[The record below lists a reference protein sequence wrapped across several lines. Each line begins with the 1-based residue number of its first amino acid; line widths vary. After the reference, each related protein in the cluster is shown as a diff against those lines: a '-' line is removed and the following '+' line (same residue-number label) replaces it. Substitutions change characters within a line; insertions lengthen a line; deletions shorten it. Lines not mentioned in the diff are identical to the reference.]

1 MSLTF
6 SLPFFSLLLLF
17 ASSTTTAQP
26 YNATDHFFLD
36 CGSPSSDTINDRTWD
51 GDENSKFVP
60 SNITTTSFSSKPEYP
75 DSSVDQ
81 TPYSTARIFNTSSF
95 TYTFPVSEGPKF
107 LRLYFYPAIY
117 DGRNPDQF
125 YFSVSSNGYSLLTN
139 FSAFLASSYLAQ
151 IRKHAGFSASP
162 SFVKEFIIYVKDT
175 QSLTVTFTPF
185 PNSYAF
191 INGIEIVSMPE
202 NLYFNNSKNRKFVG
216 ITTGPDI
223 TSDKALEN
231 IYRLKMGGRS
241 IPATKDTTGMYRSW
255 DTDDIYIYGG
265 STGLKPVYQK
275 PITYTTETPNY
286 TAPEE
291 VYQNQRSMGKLSDT
305 YNLTWILPVDSGFFY
320 SLRLHF
326 CNIIPQYN
334 KSGQVLFKI
343 FINNQTADEEV
354 DLLRLTQ
361 GSGYPLYKDYI
372 VFVNRPDDSRGKQD
386 LPVVIPGLP
395 KEQVSLAEWGKYSHR
410 KGTMSKIIDPRLT
423 GVIAPECLK
432 QFGEVAV
439 SCLKEHGIE
448 RPTMEEVV
456 WGLEFAL
463 NLQEGA
469 EKTVGEPM
477 FENQE
482 PPFLM
487 EGETTTT
494 TTTDDDVFTGSSG
507 IRYGTSSISSSNDGF
522 KSETVFSEILKPA
535 GR

>member
-6 SLPFFSLLLLF
+6 TLSYFFLLLLF

-36 CGSPSSDTINDRTWD
+36 CGSPSSNTINDRTWD

-60 SNITTTSFSSKPEYP
+60 SNITTTSFSSKPEYQ

-81 TPYSTARIFNTSSF
+81 TPYSTARIFNTCSF

-107 LRLYFYPAIY
+107 LRLYFYPATY

-125 YFSVSSNGYSLLTN
+125 YFSLSSNGYSLLTN
-139 FSAFLASSYLAQ
+139 FSAFLASSYLAK
-151 IRKHAGFSASP
+151 IRKDAGFSRSSP

-175 QSLTVTFTPF
+175 QSLTVTFTPS

-202 NLYFNNSKNRKFVG
+202 NLYFNSKTPKFVDLS
-216 ITTGPDI
+216 TGPFV
-223 TSDKALEN
+223 TNDKALEN

-255 DTDDIYIYGG
+255 DTDDIYIYGAAFG
-265 STGLKPVYQK
+265 FTPQYNKS
-275 PITYTTETPNY
+275 ITYTTETPNY

-361 GSGYPLYKDYI
+361 ASGYPLYKDYI
-372 VFVNRPDDSRGKQD
+372 VFVNGPDDSRGKQD
-386 LPVVIPGLP
+386 LWVAMHPDTKSELYLDAYLNGLEAF
-395 KEQVSLAEWGKYSHR
+395 KLSTADRSLASPNPKLSS
-410 KGTMSKIIDPRLT
+410 TTPPT
-423 GVIAPECLK
+423 G
-432 QFGEVAV
+432 
-439 SCLKEHGIE
+439 
-448 RPTMEEVV
+448 
-456 WGLEFAL
+456 
-463 NLQEGA
+463 
-469 EKTVGEPM
+469 
-477 FENQE
+477 
-482 PPFLM
+482 
-487 EGETTTT
+487 
-494 TTTDDDVFTGSSG
+494 
-507 IRYGTSSISSSNDGF
+507 
-522 KSETVFSEILKPA
+522 
-535 GR
+535 